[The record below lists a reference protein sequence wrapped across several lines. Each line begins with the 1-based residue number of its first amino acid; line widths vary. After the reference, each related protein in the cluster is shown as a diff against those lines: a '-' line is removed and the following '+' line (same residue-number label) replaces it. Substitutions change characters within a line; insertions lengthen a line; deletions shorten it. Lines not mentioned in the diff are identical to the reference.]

1 MVGVWSGLEQ
11 RRFRAVLND
20 FEKSAAVKVEYT
32 SVGHAIATAVER
44 RLAQGRVPDVVM
56 LPQPGLLRR
65 LALEHQLIPLER
77 SVVDTVRRN
86 YARVWQRLGSVHGRL
101 YGVWYKAANKSL
113 VWYNVS
119 RFEQFGV
126 VPPRNLPGLISLA
139 TEFARN
145 GIAAFSVGAADG
157 WTLTDWFENI
167 YIRTAGPSRYD
178 QLTAHRIS
186 WTDPT
191 VRTALETLGELLS
204 PQTVSGGIDD
214 ALRTTFEGS
223 VSGVW
228 HGPGAAPMVFEGDF
242 VGGLLR
248 SAGASLGTDID
259 VFPFP
264 GRADSSP
271 AVIGGG
277 DAAVLLRRSAAGT
290 ALLRYLASPR
300 AAAIWA
306 SAGGF
311 VSPNL
316 NLDLRI
322 YRDSITRSIARSVV
336 ESGDNFRFDLSDQA
350 PAAFGGVEGQG
361 MRRALQD
368 FLADRNVSA
377 TAAELEAE
385 AEAAY
390 AG

>member
-1 MVGVWSGLEQ
+1 VVGVWSGLEQ
-11 RRFRAVLND
+11 QRFRDVLND
-20 FEKSAAVKVEYT
+20 FEKSANVKIEFT
-32 SVGHAIATAVER
+32 SVGHAIATAVEQ

-56 LPQPGLLRR
+56 VPQPGLLRR
-65 LALEHQLIPLER
+65 LAREHRLIPLEG
-77 SVVDTVRRN
+77 SVLDTVRRN

-126 VPPRNLPGLISLA
+126 VPPRDLPGLISLA
-139 TEFARN
+139 TEFAQH

-167 YIRTAGPSRYD
+167 YMRTAGPSRYD

-191 VRTALETLGELLS
+191 VRTALETFGELLS
-204 PQTVSGGIDD
+204 PQTVSGGIDG

-228 HGPGAAPMVFEGDF
+228 QGTGAAPMVFEGDF

-248 SAGASLGTDID
+248 GAGARLGTDID
-259 VFPFP
+259 VFAFP

-290 ALLRYLASPR
+290 AFLRYLAGPR

-322 YRDSITRSIARSVV
+322 YRDSITRNIARSVV

-361 MRRALQD
+361 MREALQD
-368 FLADRNVSA
+368 FLADRDVSA

-385 AEAAY
+385 AVAAY
-390 AG
+390 GG